1 MGLKP
6 QISGWIALLLV
17 FVSCSPKDI
26 RSDVQWQNI
35 EKKLQTELIMASDG
49 DTIVLPSGFFSFRK
63 GLLLD
68 GKKYLTIQG
77 AGMGKTILSFRDQ
90 TEGAEG
96 LKISNCSNL
105 QLTDFTIEDAKGDL
119 IKVSETD
126 GLHLS
131 RIAAQWTGEPDEKN
145 GAYAIYPVLCRNV
158 LIEHCEA
165 YGASDAGIY
174 VGQSDSVIIR
184 HCHAHGNVAGIES
197 ENSRWVDIHDNLCED
212 NTGGILVFDL
222 PGLTQYGRHVRV
234 FNNTILSNNRKNF
247 APKGNIVGMV
257 PPGTGVMVLATR
269 AVEIFENSIQDNRTC
284 GTAVVSYELVLA
296 MSEPETGGDGALS
309 AARHNQN
316 YLLDSLYNPYP
327 DSVFIH
333 QNLYQN
339 QHWFPTLRHDI
350 GLLLLSKFPFNT
362 PDLLYDG
369 IAKQPMQSANPI
381 CIDQEDA
388 RIANLDAGNDMKG
401 LTTDPTA
408 FRCQGTPLNPVTF
421 SIPGTSVQ

>member
-17 FVSCSPKDI
+17 FVSCTKDI

-35 EKKLQTELIMASDG
+35 EKKLQTELIMAADG
-49 DTIVLPSGFFSFRK
+49 DTIMLPAGHFSFRK
-63 GLLLD
+63 ALLLD
-68 GKKYLTIQG
+68 GKKQLTIQG
-77 AGMGKTILSFRDQ
+77 AGMDKTVLSFRDQ

-96 LKISNCSNL
+96 LKISNCVDL
-105 QLTDFTIEDAKGDL
+105 LLMDFTIEDAKGDL

-131 RIAAQWTGEPDEKN
+131 RIAAQWTGDPREEN

-165 YGASDAGIY
+165 YGASDAVIY
-174 VGQSDSVIIR
+174 VGQSDTVIIR

-222 PGLTQYGRHVRV
+222 PGLSQYGRHVRV
-234 FNNTILSNNRKNF
+234 FNNTIQGNNRKNF

-257 PPGTGVMVLATR
+257 PPGTGIMVLATR
-269 AVEIFENSIQDNRTC
+269 AVEIFENSIQNNRTC
-284 GTAVVSYELVLA
+284 GTAIVSYELVLA
-296 MSEPETGGDGALS
+296 MSEPASGENDALS

-316 YLLDSLYNPYP
+316 YLMDSLYNPFP
-327 DSVFIH
+327 DSIYIH
-333 QNLYQN
+333 DNLFQN

-350 GLLLLSKFPFNT
+350 GLLILSKFPFNT

-369 IAKQPMQSANPI
+369 ITDVQLQGPNPVCLDQPDS
-381 CIDQEDA
+381 

-401 LTTDPTA
+401 LTTDPAA
-408 FRCQGTPLNPVTF
+408 FTCQGTPLNPVNPSF
-421 SIPGTSVQ
+421 LSPSGQ